1 MRSPVLRPVHSRAC
15 KSPTH
20 YSSSRPQAP
29 AHHLDTHYTIFGELV
44 SGWPVAEAINALSRD
59 KKDNTATQEDG
70 AKIVDSGQ
78 IRKGTI
84 VPDLNKP

>member
-1 MRSPVLRPVHSRAC
+1 MCPCH
-15 KSPTH
+15 TH
-20 YSSSRPQAP
+20 AITHGKHCNAQAP

-44 SGWPVAEAINALSRD
+44 SGWPVAEAINALSRG
-59 KKDNTATQEDG
+59 KKDNTAGPDEG

-84 VPDLNKP
+84 APDLNKP